1 VTAGTPDPFAPAR
14 AIADALLYE
23 GYVLYPYRASAP
35 KNQLRWQHGVL
46 VPPALAAL
54 DGAERSAVRTECIVA
69 PGSGA
74 SLQVRLRCLQV
85 QHRSIEAVVDRD
97 GTGHGA
103 GYEAV
108 DALEVDGARWVA
120 WDEAV
125 DHDVDVGPL
134 DLRALVDQPAVVPVH
149 LAGGRTV
156 EALHGADGSL
166 RGRAVRVREPVDGRI
181 RIGVRHEGP
190 ADAPGS
196 LLAVSVVVENVSGW
210 CDPTAGR
217 DDVVRRSLVA
227 VHVLL
232 AVEGAAALSLLDP
245 PPRAAEAVTRC
256 HNDGLFPVL
265 VGPDGDLVLASPIIL
280 YDQPRVAPESVGDH
294 YDATEIDELLA
305 LRVLTLTDAEKAEA
319 RGTDRRAGAIVDRS
333 EAMGPA
339 AWARLHGAVRSVGP
353 AGPEAA
359 GTTGLAWW
367 DPAAEAAVDP
377 TTETVDVGGVTVGAG
392 SKVVLRPGHRRAD
405 AQDLFLAGMRAT
417 VTGVLTDA
425 DGHRHVT
432 VSVDDDPATE
442 ALAWQRRYLFFHP
455 DEIEPL
461 PPGGAGGTEQAP

>member
-1 VTAGTPDPFAPAR
+1 VTTGISDPFAPAR

-46 VPPALAAL
+46 VPPGQAEL
-54 DGAERSAVRTECIVA
+54 DASERSAVRTECVVA
-69 PGSGA
+69 PGARARIS
-74 SLQVRLRCLQV
+74 VRLRCLQV
-85 QHRSIEAVVDRD
+85 QHRSVEAVLGREGDRF
-97 GTGHGA
+97 
-103 GYEAV
+103 EAV
-108 DALEVDGARWVA
+108 DVLEVDGARWVA

-134 DLRALVDQPAVVPVH
+134 DLGALVGHPVEVPVH
-149 LAGGRTV
+149 LPGGRAC
-156 EALHGADGSL
+156 EALRGTDGSL
-166 RGRAVRVREPVDGRI
+166 RGRAVRVRQPVDGRI
-181 RIGVRHEGP
+181 QLEARDAGP
-190 ADAPGS
+190 AEVPGS
-196 LLAVSVVVENVSGW
+196 LLVVSVAVENVSSW
-210 CDPTAGR
+210 SDPAAGR

-227 VHVLL
+227 VHVLI
-232 AVEGAAALSLLDP
+232 AVEGAGALSLLDP
-245 PPRAAEAVTRC
+245 PPSGVEAVARC
-256 HNDGLFPVL
+256 RNEGLFPVL

-280 YDQPRVAPESVGDH
+280 YDQPQVAPESVGDH

-319 RGTDRRAGAIVDRS
+319 RGTDRRAGEIVDRS

-339 AWARLHGAVRSVGP
+339 AWASLHGAVRSVGP
-353 AGPEAA
+353 TEPQAVEPP
-359 GTTGLAWW
+359 GLAWW
-367 DPAAEAAVDP
+367 DPVAEAAVDP
-377 TTETVDVGGVTVGAG
+377 VTETVDVGGVTVGAG

-461 PPGGAGGTEQAP
+461 PPGGDGGAEQAP